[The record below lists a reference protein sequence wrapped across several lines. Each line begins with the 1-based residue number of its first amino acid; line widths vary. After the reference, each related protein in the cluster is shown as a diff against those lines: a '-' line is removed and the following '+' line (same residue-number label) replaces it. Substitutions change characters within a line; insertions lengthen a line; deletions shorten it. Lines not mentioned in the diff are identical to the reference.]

1 LFKIA
6 FDMAASR
13 VCLMILVTFVNYACG
28 KQPNFV
34 VILTDDQDVLLD
46 GLKPM
51 VKTNRLLGDHGV
63 TFDNMFVTT
72 PLCCPSRASLLT
84 GRYAHNTN
92 VVNNSVAG
100 GCSGEQWQRG
110 LEAKSSLSVVM
121 KKLNYTTFYAG
132 KYLNKYGKKD
142 AGGVEHVP
150 PGWDWWNGLVG
161 NSRYYNYS
169 LSVNGT
175 EEKHGDKYED
185 DYLTDVIRKKA
196 SKFLSSQFDS
206 NSPDKADP
214 FFMMLSVPA
223 PHAPFLPSP
232 RYNDSFP
239 NVTAQRLPSFGVY
252 GKDKHWLLR
261 QARYPLS
268 NESLL
273 YINETFRH
281 RWQTLLSVDDLVHD
295 VVSKI
300 AFHGELDDTFVIFL
314 SDNGYHLG
322 QFALPNDKRQLY
334 EFDVRV
340 PLIVRGP
347 GVKKKTRSNDLV
359 LNIDIAP
366 TIIDLAGGGVQE
378 HMDGISVRKSLLE
391 DASDEEA
398 ATADPVRD
406 SFTIE
411 HSGES
416 GLGIPDHCPQ
426 KKEGG
431 VGECKIDC
439 VCEDATNN
447 TYVCIRTINAA
458 KNDVYCKFLD
468 GQSFEEQYNMKTDP
482 YQLVNKA
489 PSLSSRERNIYMRKL
504 FHGILCSGKI
514 CQRMNDA
521 LVENEYFG
529 SHG

>member
-1 LFKIA
+1 
-6 FDMAASR
+6 MTVWYS
-13 VCLMILVTFVNYACG
+13 CLAIFSLVNYACS
-28 KQPNFV
+28 KQPNFLV
-34 VILTDDQDVLLD
+34 VLTDDQDVLLD

-51 VKTNRLLGDHGV
+51 TKTNRILGDHGV

-72 PLCCPSRASLLT
+72 PLCCPSRSSLLT
-84 GRYAHNTN
+84 GRYSHNTN
-92 VVNNSVAG
+92 VVNNSIAG
-100 GCSGEQWQRG
+100 GCSGPSWQKG
-110 LEAKSSLSVVM
+110 LEAKDSLSVIM

-132 KYLNKYGKKD
+132 KYLNQYGKKD

-161 NSRYYNYS
+161 NSKYYNYS

-175 EEKHGDKYED
+175 NEKHGDKYED
-185 DYLTDVIRKKA
+185 DYLTDVIGRKADKFLASRFA
-196 SKFLSSQFDS
+196 SKSGGRD
-206 NSPDKADP
+206 DP

-223 PHAPFLPSP
+223 PHAPFTPAP
-232 RYNDSFP
+232 QYEKSFL

-252 GKDKHWLLR
+252 GEDKHWLLR
-261 QARYPLS
+261 QARSPLS

-281 RWQTLLSVDDLVHD
+281 RWQTLLSVDDLVHS
-295 VVSKI
+295 VVSKLS
-300 AFHGELDDTFVIFL
+300 FHGELDSTFVLFT

-347 GVKKKTRSNDLV
+347 GVKEKMRSDDLV

-366 TIIDLAGGGVQE
+366 TIIDLAGGGVQKD
-378 HMDGISVRKSLLE
+378 MDGVSVKKSLVGNGGE
-391 DASDEEA
+391 VTDA
-398 ATADPVRD
+398 ADPVRD

-411 HSGES
+411 HNGE
-416 GLGIPDHCPQ
+416 GNFAIPDHCPQ

-439 VCEDATNN
+439 VCEDALNN
-447 TYVCIRTINAA
+447 TYVCIRTINAV
-458 KNDVYCKFLD
+458 KNDIYCKFLD
-468 GQSFEEQYNMKTDP
+468 GQSFEEQYNLDNDP

-489 PSLSSRERNIYMRKL
+489 PSLSEKERSHYMRKL
-504 FHGILCSGKI
+504 FHGILCAGQI
-514 CQRMNDA
+514 CQSMNDE
-521 LVENEYFG
+521 LVERVFG
-529 SHG
+529 GSRD